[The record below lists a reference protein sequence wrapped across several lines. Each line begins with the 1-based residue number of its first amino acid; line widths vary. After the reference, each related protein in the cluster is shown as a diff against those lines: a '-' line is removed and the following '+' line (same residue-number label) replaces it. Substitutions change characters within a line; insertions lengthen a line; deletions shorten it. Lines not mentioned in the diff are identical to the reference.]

1 MLVAMGSRL
10 WGEVTELKGPAQ
22 VILLTFSLQ
31 FVHFH
36 KNCVQ
41 SDLQS
46 ASALSR
52 GGKSKKQVAIPY
64 CIKISSGFKYYFFH
78 MTVKFSFMR

>member
-10 WGEVTELKGPAQ
+10 WGEVTELKGPSQ
-22 VILLTFSLQ
+22 VILLTF
-31 FVHFH
+31 FFAIC
-36 KNCVQ
+36 NCVQ
-41 SDLQS
+41 SRPHADLQS

-64 CIKISSGFKYYFFH
+64 CIKISKGFKDYFFCI
-78 MTVKFSFMR
+78 